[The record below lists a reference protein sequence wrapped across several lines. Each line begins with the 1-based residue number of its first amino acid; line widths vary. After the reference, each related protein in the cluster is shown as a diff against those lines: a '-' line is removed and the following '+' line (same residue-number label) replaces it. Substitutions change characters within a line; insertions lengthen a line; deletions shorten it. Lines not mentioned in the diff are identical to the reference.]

1 MAGQLDERRPSPST
15 GSLLRRWVTPV
26 AVLALALVT
35 GVAALREAA
44 PTQVSGVADIAVSA
58 VTGRLAVTVDG
69 QVDNAAVLAAVDEA
83 GYEAIRS

>member
-35 GVAALREAA
+35 GVAALREA
-44 PTQVSGVADIAVSA
+44 DIEVSA

>member
-35 GVAALREAA
+35 GVAALREPA
-44 PTQVSGVADIAVSA
+44 PTIFEGSGP
-58 VTGRLAVTVDG
+58 
-69 QVDNAAVLAAVDEA
+69 
-83 GYEAIRS
+83 RSRYQRKANFRR

>member
-44 PTQVSGVADIAVSA
+44 PTQVSGVADIEVSA
-58 VTGRLAVTVDG
+58 VRGRWAVTVDG